1 MITGASQG
9 IGLATAKTF
18 LSEGARVAICARDH
32 RKLTAAYASL
42 SALGE
47 VFAFEADATDEH
59 SLSAFA
65 KATADR
71 FGGIDCWVNNVG
83 ASIPRKGT
91 FYTAQEIAATESVCF
106 HSVVFGCQ
114 TAYSYMKDHGGA
126 IVNVSSLAAR
136 SGTAGRS
143 TLYGP
148 LKAAVVQ
155 LSTMFAAEFAA
166 WGIRVNAVL
175 PGFTQTPKVA
185 ASITQAEL
193 DARTEGILLRRMASP
208 QEIADPIVFLCS
220 RRASYITAAALEI
233 SGGSHAVL
241 NPEYS
246 YQLKGRS

>member
-1 MITGASQG
+1 MVITGASQG
-9 IGLATAKTF
+9 IGLATAETF

-42 SALGE
+42 TPLGE
-47 VFAFEADATDEH
+47 VFAFEADAADEL

-65 KATADR
+65 KAVADR

-83 ASIPRKGT
+83 ASIPRKET
-91 FYTAQEIAATESVCF
+91 FYTAEEITATESVNF
-106 HSVVFGCQ
+106 HTVVFGCQ
-114 TAYSYMKDHGGA
+114 TAFSYMKERGGA

-148 LKAAVVQ
+148 LKAAVAA

-166 WGIRVNAVL
+166 YGIRVNAVL
-175 PGFTQTPKVA
+175 PGFTETPKVA

-193 DARTEGILLRRMASP
+193 DAHTPGILLRRLAQP
-208 QEIADPIVFLCS
+208 REIAEPIAFLCS
-220 RRASYITAAALEI
+220 PRASYITGTSLEI
-233 SGGSHAVL
+233 SGGSNVVL

-246 YQLKGRS
+246 YQLKGR